1 MGWSDSGC
9 GWGLVSL
16 GCPHV
21 EAQLKRQQYRELALP
36 VAAPRS
42 MRGKTK
48 PPEKEDAFD
57 HRQSETSRR
66 FVPECQRSERR
77 TRKQTQAAFR
87 IRQALR
93 DWRVTTKT
101 RHRVRVPGSCEK
113 SSWEGTIW
121 RVSHCLY
128 YPCLLLT
135 VLLVLSCN
143 KEVLSPWCGPG
154 CGLNAGGHQK
164 QDRCSLERQATGPS
178 LQCGRC

>member
-1 MGWSDSGC
+1 MIIDKVKHLGDSF
-9 GWGLVSL
+9 LN
-16 GCPHV
+16 
-21 EAQLKRQQYRELALP
+21 AREVKQCL
-36 VAAPRS
+36 S
-42 MRGKTK
+42 
-48 PPEKEDAFD
+48 
-57 HRQSETSRR
+57 H
-66 FVPECQRSERR
+66 RSERR

-87 IRQALR
+87 IRHALR